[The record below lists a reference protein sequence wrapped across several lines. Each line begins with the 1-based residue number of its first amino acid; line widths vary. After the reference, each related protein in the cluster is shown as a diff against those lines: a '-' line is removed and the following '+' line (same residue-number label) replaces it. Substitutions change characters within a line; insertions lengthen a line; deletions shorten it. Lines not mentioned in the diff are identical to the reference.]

1 MSDDAEPET
10 AADAA
15 WVHDRDVSRG
25 SIGRRPDDMLVF
37 DPAAMPDGVPVML
50 DTNFYIAHAGN
61 KLPPAVLA
69 FVEARTVLH
78 CGVALAE
85 LAVTAGLLD
94 PADRRTPISR
104 APLKRLL
111 DTIPLTDCRSPGP
124 AAWAEA
130 GMLSGILART
140 QLGLGKP
147 KKGLSSAEACCQAG
161 RRREAL
167 LDALIF
173 LTAREQEAILVSSN
187 IADMDLLSRFRP
199 DVRVLLFRQV

>member
-1 MSDDAEPET
+1 
-10 AADAA
+10 
-15 WVHDRDVSRG
+15 
-25 SIGRRPDDMLVF
+25 
-37 DPAAMPDGVPVML
+37 ML

-61 KLPPAVLA
+61 RLPHAVLA

-94 PADRRTPISR
+94 PADPRTPTYR
-104 APLKRLL
+104 DPLRRLL
-111 DTIPLTDCRSPGP
+111 ETIRLADCRSPGP

-140 QLGLGKP
+140 QLGLAGP
-147 KKGLSSAEACCQAG
+147 KKGLSSAEACCQPG

-173 LTAREQEAILVSSN
+173 LTAREQDAILVSSN

>member
-1 MSDDAEPET
+1 MARSSEPET

-15 WVHDRDVSRG
+15 WIHDPDALRG
-25 SIGRRPDDMLVF
+25 SIGRRPDSMLEF

-61 KLPPAVLA
+61 RLPRAVLA

-85 LAVTAGLLD
+85 LAMTAGLLD
-94 PADRRTPISR
+94 PADRRTPIYR
-104 APLKRLL
+104 DPLKRLL
-111 DTIPLTDCRSPGP
+111 ETIRVADCRSPGP

-140 QLGLGKP
+140 QLGLGNP
-147 KKGLSSAEACCQAG
+147 KKGLSPLKPAVRPGGGG
-161 RRREAL
+161 RRC
-167 LDALIF
+167 
-173 LTAREQEAILVSSN
+173 S
-187 IADMDLLSRFRP
+187 MP
-199 DVRVLLFRQV
+199 

>member
-1 MSDDAEPET
+1 
-10 AADAA
+10 
-15 WVHDRDVSRG
+15 
-25 SIGRRPDDMLVF
+25 MLVF
-37 DPAAMPDGVPVML
+37 DPAAMPDGVPIML
-50 DTNFYIAHAGN
+50 DTNVYIARTARRV
-61 KLPPAVLA
+61 PPRIDA

-94 PADRRTPISR
+94 PADPRTPIHR
-104 APLKRLL
+104 DPLKRLL
-111 DTIPLTDCRSPGP
+111 ETIPMAACRSPGP

-140 QLGLGKP
+140 QLGLASP
-147 KKGLSSAEACCQAG
+147 KKDLSPAEACCQAG

-187 IADMDLLSRFRP
+187 ITDMDLLSRFRP
-199 DVRVLLFRQV
+199 DVQVLLFRQV